1 MLGKSLIWVE
11 IWPSAQPPLEKLN
24 FGNTSQKK
32 HDKVEITFL
41 VHSSFTGFLYF
52 VPNILSTIVGTKVLL
67 KLTTLSFWTRFS
79 HKRYFQSKTEQAVQ
93 ELQTYTFCVVKDK
106 GTVM

>member
-32 HDKVEITFL
+32 HGKVEITFL

-52 VPNILSTIVGTKVLL
+52 VPNILSRIVVADELL
-67 KLTTLSFWTRFS
+67 ITF
-79 HKRYFQSKTEQAVQ
+79 VQ
-93 ELQTYTFCVVKDK
+93 PVY
-106 GTVM
+106 